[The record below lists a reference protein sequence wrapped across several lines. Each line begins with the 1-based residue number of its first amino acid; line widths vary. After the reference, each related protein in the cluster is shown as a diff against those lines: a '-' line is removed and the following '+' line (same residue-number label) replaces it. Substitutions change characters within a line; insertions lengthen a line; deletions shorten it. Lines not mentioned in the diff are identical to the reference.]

1 MIDSAAVAPEM
12 RSMPVFLILA
22 LLFILL
28 VFGPSFWVRHQL
40 KKHARP
46 RPDFPGTGGELALH
60 LIKRAGLSGVGVE
73 PIDEGGDH
81 YDPESR
87 TIRLS
92 RSFYRGKS
100 VSAVAVAAH
109 EVGHAL
115 QHARNEKLFYL
126 RMSLAKSIQPINKI
140 AGALLIV
147 GPMLAMIARAPGFSL
162 VFLSLGILTLVLQLV
177 IHLVTLPV
185 EFDASFGK
193 ALPIL
198 AGGNY
203 LAETDLPA
211 TRSVLRAAALTYVA
225 QSLAGVFNLWRLL
238 RLIR

>member
-1 MIDSAAVAPEM
+1 
-12 RSMPVFLILA
+12 MPIFLILA
-22 LLFILL
+22 VLFVVLI
-28 VFGPSFWVRHQL
+28 FGPSLWVRRQL
-40 KKHARP
+40 QKHARP

-92 RSFYRGKS
+92 RSYYRGKS

-115 QHARNEKLFYL
+115 QHARNEKLFQL
-126 RMSLAKSIQPINKI
+126 RMALAKSIQPINKI
-140 AGALLIV
+140 AGALLII
-147 GPMLAMIARAPGFSL
+147 GPMIAMIARAPSL
-162 VFLSLGILTLVLQLV
+162 SLLFLLLGILTLVFQLV

-185 EFDASFGK
+185 ELDASFGK

-198 AGGNY
+198 SGGGY
-203 LAETDLPA
+203 LEPTDLPA
-211 TRSVLRAAALTYVA
+211 TRSVLRAASLTYVA

-238 RLIR
+238 RLLR